1 MFLYKFN
8 LKYKIL
14 YYFYYNIQKIKTKK
28 NKIINSQY
36 H

>member
-14 YYFYYNIQKIKTKK
+14 YYFYYNIQKIKNKK
-28 NKIINSQY
+28 KQNN
-36 H
+36 